1 LLDLRYALSV
11 IGAKPHMG
19 LKRSIS
25 FENPFFPTHSFPS
38 YSIAGFCLV
47 IFSEFILL
55 LISVLASV
63 FGQFFLKSGALKL
76 GKVSLENLFGHL
88 FGMFGNVE
96 LIVGLTC
103 YAVGAIA
110 YILLLT
116 RVNLSV
122 AAPAISMSYVFSV
135 LIGHFWFR
143 ESIPV
148 GQIIGLGAISIGVIL
163 VVSQK

>member
-1 LLDLRYALSV
+1 VAIDCQPIEGTFLL
-11 IGAKPHMG
+11 I
-19 LKRSIS
+19 
-25 FENPFFPTHSFPS
+25 
-38 YSIAGFCLV
+38 
-47 IFSEFILL
+47 SEFGLL

-63 FGQFFLKSGALKL
+63 CGQFFLKSGALKL
-76 GKVSLENLFGHL
+76 GKVGWENLVSHL
-88 FGMFGNVE
+88 WGIIGNPE

-103 YAVGAIA
+103 YAIGAIA

-135 LIGHFWFR
+135 LIGHFWFK
-143 ESIPV
+143 ESIPFS
-148 GQIIGLGAISIGVIL
+148 QIIGLGAIVVGVIL